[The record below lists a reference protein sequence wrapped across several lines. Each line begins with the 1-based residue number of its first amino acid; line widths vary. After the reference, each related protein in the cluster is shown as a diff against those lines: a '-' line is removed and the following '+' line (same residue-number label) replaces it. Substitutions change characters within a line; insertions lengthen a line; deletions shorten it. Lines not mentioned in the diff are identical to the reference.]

1 MEHCTSKLYFHVMK
15 PKPRNQLSKRTG
27 YTRMTIHN
35 DFEVQRF
42 NNYCRW
48 TKDNLVKPIVF
59 IQPWI
64 LKIESR
70 INQFYLLHKMCFGQ
84 ISMNGVVFN
93 LKRCL
98 KSWIMNIQLDVW
110 VAYHMMCHVMWHH
123 YFLTRYDDNAAW
135 HSVTFVTWVTVSL
148 PSSHRQRISDQEY
161 FGKSKLEK
169 N

>member
-1 MEHCTSKLYFHVMK
+1 MK
-15 PKPRNQLSKRTG
+15 FSGLTIIVDEPKITWLNQSCS
-27 YTRMTIHN
+27 YN
-35 DFEVQRF
+35 
-42 NNYCRW
+42 
-48 TKDNLVKPIVF
+48 
-59 IQPWI
+59 PWI

-70 INQFYLLHKMCFGQ
+70 INQFYLLNKTCFGR

-93 LKRCL
+93 LKPCL

-148 PSSHRQRISDQEY
+148 PSSHRQRISDQNFFWESSIRKKPSILRS
-161 FGKSKLEK
+161 GI
-169 N
+169 